1 MRLKDS
7 VTTHTGTPSGTKR
20 ETFYRAA
27 RKKFVNC
34 FIGPF
39 VNSAKW
45 GWVGLP
51 AGAPE
56 ARAWRRDL
64 CVPGVVGPLRPGRGG
79 VSRCRGIIRQMGEG
93 WALLG
98 LPVEVLSEQKG
109 NRFIGTKSWAFY
121 RDKKT
126 IVL

>member
-7 VTTHTGTPSGTKR
+7 VTTHTGTPSGTKH

-39 VNSAKW
+39 INSAKW

-51 AGAPE
+51 AGRLRPG
-56 ARAWRRDL
+56 RGGGIL
-64 CVPGVVGPLRPGRGG
+64 CVPGVAGRLRPGRGG
-79 VSRCRGIIRQMGEG
+79 VSWCRGIIRQMGEG

-109 NRFIGTKSWAFY
+109 NRFIGPKSWAFY
-121 RDKKT
+121 RDKNP

>member
-1 MRLKDS
+1 MG
-7 VTTHTGTPSGTKR
+7 VGWASG
-20 ETFYRAA
+20 
-27 RKKFVNC
+27 
-34 FIGPF
+34 
-39 VNSAKW
+39 
-45 GWVGLP
+45 
-51 AGAPE
+51 GAPE
-56 ARAWRRDL
+56 AQAWRWDL
-64 CVPGVVGPLRPGRGG
+64 CVPGVVGPLRPGRSG
-79 VSRCRGIIRQMGEG
+79 VSRYVNIIRQMEEG

>member
-1 MRLKDS
+1 M
-7 VTTHTGTPSGTKR
+7 
-20 ETFYRAA
+20 FYRAA

-39 VNSAKW
+39 INSAKW

-51 AGAPE
+51 AG
-56 ARAWRRDL
+56 
-64 CVPGVVGPLRPGRGG
+64 PLRPGRGG
-79 VSRCRGIIRQMGEG
+79 VSRYVNIIRQMGEG

-98 LPVEVLSEQKG
+98 LSVEVLSEQKG

>member
-1 MRLKDS
+1 MG
-7 VTTHTGTPSGTKR
+7 VGWASG
-20 ETFYRAA
+20 
-27 RKKFVNC
+27 
-34 FIGPF
+34 
-39 VNSAKW
+39 
-45 GWVGLP
+45 
-51 AGAPE
+51 GAPE

-64 CVPGVVGPLRPGRGG
+64 CVPGVVGLLRRGRGG
-79 VSRCRGIIRQMGEG
+79 VSRYVNIIRQMEEG

-98 LPVEVLSEQKG
+98 LLVEVLSEQKG